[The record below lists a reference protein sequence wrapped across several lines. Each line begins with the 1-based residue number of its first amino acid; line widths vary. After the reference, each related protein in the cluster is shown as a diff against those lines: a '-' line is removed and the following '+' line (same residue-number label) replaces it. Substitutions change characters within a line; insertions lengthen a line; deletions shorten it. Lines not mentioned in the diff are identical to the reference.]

1 MQRIPVFMRSR
12 YQWNNNDH
20 HGIVRKRVR
29 VIILELMGIHA
40 HCWNTVTG
48 KKKNPGARGKK
59 KRSLFY
65 RTVLLITAQIKKK
78 NRFENTS
85 SIDLYNVDANDFFFS
100 LSFFF
105 LFYID
110 ERCN

>member
-1 MQRIPVFMRSR
+1 M
-12 YQWNNNDH
+12 
-20 HGIVRKRVR
+20 
-29 VIILELMGIHA
+29 
-40 HCWNTVTG
+40 
-48 KKKNPGARGKK
+48 
-59 KRSLFY
+59 
-65 RTVLLITAQIKKK
+65 
-78 NRFENTS
+78 S